1 MFENPKKTPTHFEK
15 KINCLVIID
24 MLRNVGKPVAKLCLV
39 YRDGNF
45 LELIICNSAAT
56 FDFLEVFVVGNAN
69 PGIFEIQRL
78 YRKAQFILGKW
89 GCLTFCAVCANC
101 SSRNVKIIWL
111 PLICQKTHSR

>member
-1 MFENPKKTPTHFEK
+1 MLENPKKTPTHFEK

-24 MLRNVGKPVAKLCLV
+24 MLRNVGKPIAKLCLV

-69 PGIFEIQRL
+69 PGIFEIQRIPQGPVHFGEMGL
-78 YRKAQFILGKW
+78 PDLLRRLCQLLI
-89 GCLTFCAVCANC
+89 
-101 SSRNVKIIWL
+101 RNVKIIWL
-111 PLICQKTHSR
+111 PLICQKRTAR